1 MSNKIDQSEPLN
13 PHSQL
18 HEQPKWFARALGAT
32 RYVMALAVFAIFV
45 GSVALLI
52 SATFE
57 MFGAVWHEITHFGE
71 DPDHYS
77 QLRVHLIE
85 ALDTILVSTVL
96 YVIAVGLYQLF
107 VNRALKLPKWLQ
119 TDGVGDLEKRLA
131 GMVVTVL
138 AVMFVTQVLQWHE
151 GRDLLGLGLAIAAVI
166 AAISMFLYQ
175 ESKFHHVEH
184 DDEFEV
190 TQLPNN
196 KDKDL

>member
-1 MSNKIDQSEPLN
+1 MSDKANEQEITILN
-13 PHSQL
+13 THHNSTR
-18 HEQPKWFARALGAT
+18 WFARSLGAT

-45 GSVALLI
+45 GSVALLL

-57 MFGAVWHEITHFGE
+57 MFGAVWNELFHEGGE
-71 DPDHYS
+71 HPG

-107 VNRALKLPKWLQ
+107 VNQSLRLPRWLQ
-119 TDGVGDLEKRLA
+119 TEGVGDLEKRLA

-166 AAISMFLYQ
+166 AAISLFLYQ
-175 ESKFHHVEH
+175 EGKFHHNLSG
-184 DDEFEV
+184 DDALSPVSEKKEKEPP
-190 TQLPNN
+190 TN
-196 KDKDL
+196 